1 MSQYNNP
8 FPNVPSASRVHR
20 VSMCPSSHK
29 MEQHA
34 KDYSDKKD
42 ADKGNQVHDILAG
55 EVNEDESPF
64 DAAQTAE
71 MCEEQAERLLAEWQ
85 SEGETPLGLKELRYG
100 LTELGGVVRVDDQT
114 KARIFFTGQFDSLY
128 TQERKCDICEGS
140 TLVKFEGKLI
150 ECPKCKGSGR
160 LNHGLLIDFKAL
172 HGKHP
177 SAIEN
182 PQLMSLA
189 VLVAKKHKLASVRV
203 ALVQPWKGKPTTAD
217 LSAAGLELAESW
229 LNVTLEA
236 EMNATLEDRNAGD
249 WCNHCA
255 ARFKCDVFINR
266 NIEALDIIRPETL
279 PANPDTRNKAIFARM
294 EELTPHQLIH
304 NEQYVIGMMGA
315 FIAAHKVVL
324 KARVEAGEIP
334 GYTTRE
340 KKGRRSISDVGKVF
354 AACASHG
361 VTADAF
367 TAECSIGL
375 GSVKELLKN
384 ATHAKGR
391 ALDKLSDEVLTGC
404 VETGKGSLEIVKV
417 GQLE

>member
-1 MSQYNNP
+1 MSYNNP
-8 FPNVPSASRVHR
+8 FQNVPSASKVHR
-20 VSMCPSSHK
+20 VSMCPASHK

-55 EVNEDESPF
+55 EANEDESPF
-64 DAAQTAE
+64 DAVQTAE
-71 MCEEQAERLLAEWQ
+71 LCEQQAERLLSEWQ
-85 SEGETPLGLKELRYG
+85 DASLDTPLGLKELRYG

-114 KARIFFTGQFDSLY
+114 KARILFTGQFDLLY
-128 TQERKCDICEGS
+128 IQG
-140 TLVKFEGKLI
+140 GA
-150 ECPKCKGSGR
+150 
-160 LNHGLLIDFKAL
+160 GLLIDFKAL

-182 PQLMSLA
+182 PQIMSLA
-189 VLVAKKHKLASVRV
+189 VLVAKKHKLGSVRV

-229 LNVTLEA
+229 LMATLEA
-236 EMNATLEDRNAGD
+236 ERVSTLDDRKAGD

-255 ARFKCDVFINR
+255 ARFGCQTFRDAQLQE
-266 NIEALDIIRPETL
+266 IERIDPMTIAGIDDKTQAAAMWAR
-279 PANPDTRNKAIFARM
+279 AN
-294 EELTPHQLIH
+294 ELTP
-304 NEQYVIGMMGA
+304 EQH
-315 FIAAHKVVL
+315 IAAYNGLAMVKRYAHAIEASF

-384 ATHAKGR
+384 ATHAKGK